1 MNNGV
6 RSVSLFYVLLAYSKH
21 INVCKGDS
29 GGPLMCVGSKESIY
43 EVCGIVSFGRTD
55 CTRASEHSAFSRQAS

>member
-1 MNNGV
+1 M
-6 RSVSLFYVLLAYSKH
+6 FSKH

-29 GGPLMCVGSKESIY
+29 GGPLMCVGPKESVY

-55 CTRASEHSAFSRQAS
+55 CTRASEHSAFSRQTS